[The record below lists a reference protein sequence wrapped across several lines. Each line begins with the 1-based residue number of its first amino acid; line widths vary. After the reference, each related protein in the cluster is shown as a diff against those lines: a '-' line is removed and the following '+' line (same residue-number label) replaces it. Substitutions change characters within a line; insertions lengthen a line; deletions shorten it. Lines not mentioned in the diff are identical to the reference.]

1 MCRRL
6 EEREL
11 CDEMLLGTMV
21 GFALQVLS
29 GLALNLSSL
38 GEGKRMFGHSSN
50 VLLIMLTDGLA
61 LSFAISLSAI
71 AAELASPAEVTIIYQ
86 LEGPFGATI
95 SILILGERLSML
107 TGVGGGVIFLVV
119 GSLELYLYLETRKAL
134 PQFEQLP
141 AKMVAVLRKHV
152 TASPGSV

>member
-1 MCRRL
+1 
-6 EEREL
+6 
-11 CDEMLLGTMV
+11 
-21 GFALQVLS
+21 
-29 GLALNLSSL
+29 
-38 GEGKRMFGHSSN
+38 MFGHSSN